1 VEESSALGYT
11 ALPAMLPLPDLPES
25 PHDAHE
31 YRFLAQ
37 AYLAAHAYEKAL
49 EFAEAGLA
57 AMPHDWA
64 LIAIRG
70 DARSGLWDEEGASA
84 DWQLALE
91 LRRDEIPE
99 PSDL

>member
-1 VEESSALGYT
+1 MEDSLALVPMT
-11 ALPAMLPLPDLPES
+11 LLQDDSLES

-31 YRFLAQ
+31 YRFLAH

-57 AMPHDWA
+57 CTPGDWA

-70 DARSGLWDEEGASA
+70 DARSGLWDDEGASA

-91 LRRDEIPE
+91 LRRDESPRR
-99 PSDL
+99 PDR